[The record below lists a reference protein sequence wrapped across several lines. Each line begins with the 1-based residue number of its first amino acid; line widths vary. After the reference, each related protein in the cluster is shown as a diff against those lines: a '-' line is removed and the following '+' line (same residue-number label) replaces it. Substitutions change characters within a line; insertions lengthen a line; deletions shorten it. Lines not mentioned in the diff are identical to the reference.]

1 MESEFYFQT
10 SPLLVNMSYNK
21 LDTSTP
27 RIFSVPT
34 SLEPPKRELGI
45 SQLTMLLGRRQAIS
59 LRSGAP
65 ARPA

>member
-10 SPLLVNMSYNK
+10 SPLLVNMSNNK

-45 SQLTMLLGRRQAIS
+45 SQLTM
-59 LRSGAP
+59 
-65 ARPA
+65 